1 MLNNYK
7 FTRENIVKQITSFD
21 EATQDGHYWFPLF
34 DEINEEKGE
43 NLDDYFYPREMFK
56 HKMYF
61 TKEDIRLYLSKR
73 KERINMDVKY
83 RKALRFY
90 ETNKELKRFN
100 VKDIVPP
107 NEFTVGELIDAF
119 EYIVY

>member
-7 FTRENIVKQITSFD
+7 FTRENVVKQITSFD
-21 EATQDGHYWFPLF
+21 EATRDGHYWFPLF